1 MFTKSK
7 ETEVMTLA
15 EKTEKVFKDCEK
27 LLFDAMKA
35 SGLDISSIAEAD
47 DDSIILFKR
56 YMEVLKDA
64 EDLAIAQAAQLDKID
79 MIDQVFKS
87 TASIAAD
94 LKVMDKKVDILIG
107 GSKK

>member
-15 EKTEKVFKDCEK
+15 EKTEKVFKDCEH
-27 LLFDAMKA
+27 LLFDAMK
-35 SGLDISSIAEAD
+35 STGLDISSIADAD
-47 DDSIILFKR
+47 DDTIILFKR
-56 YMEVLKDA
+56 YMGLMKDA
-64 EDLAIAQAAQLDKID
+64 EELAIAQAAKLDKID

-94 LKVMDKKVDILIG
+94 LKVMDKKVDLLVS